1 MKRFLLLILPVF
13 IVAACNQPSKT
24 QKIDDSKILSVTIEP
39 QRYFLEKLVGDMY
52 TVNTIVPPGTSPE
65 TYEPSPSMMI
75 DLGKSKIY
83 FMVGSLGFENVW
95 GESLS
100 KNNPDVKIVNSS
112 NGIDLIYG
120 GHDHSSHGSHQDHNE
135 SEHSEVSDPHVWSSP
150 KTVSIFVK
158 NMYNELVDQDPE
170 NEQFYYN
177 NFIELN
183 KIINNTD
190 SVINSLLNNTKSRS
204 FIIYHPALS
213 YLARDYN
220 LNQYS
225 IEFEGKNPSPSQLRG
240 LVDLAKKENIKIVFI
255 QKGFDTKNAEVIANE
270 IGGKVVA
277 IDPLAY
283 EWDKELIK
291 VAAALANNDDE

>member
-1 MKRFLLLILPVF
+1 MKRFFLLIFPVL
-13 IVAACNQPSKT
+13 ILTACNQPSKN

-39 QRYFLEKLVGDMY
+39 QRFFLEKLVGDMY
-52 TVNTIVPPGTSPE
+52 TINTIVPPGTSPE

-75 DLGKSKIY
+75 DLGKSEIY

-100 KNNPDVKIVNSS
+100 KNNPNVKIVNCSD
-112 NGIDLIYG
+112 GIDLLYG
-120 GHDHSSHGSHQDHNE
+120 GHDHASHGNHDGHENSGI
-135 SEHSEVSDPHVWSSP
+135 SDPHVWSSP
-150 KTVSIFVK
+150 KTVSAFVK
-158 NMYNELVDQDPE
+158 NMYNALVAQDHD
-170 NEQFYYN
+170 NEPTYN
-177 NFIELN
+177 SNFTRLN
-183 KIINNTD
+183 KIINDTD
-190 SVINSLLNNTKSRS
+190 SIIGSLLDNAKSRS

-220 LNQYS
+220 LKQYS
-225 IEFEGKNPSPSQLRG
+225 IEFEGKNPSPSQLRE

-255 QKGFDTKNAEVIANE
+255 QKGFDSKNAEVIANE
-270 IGGKVVA
+270 IDGKVVA

-291 VAAALANNDDE
+291 MATVLADNADE